1 MLILQQVTGD
11 TPGPPPAVDL
21 FGKSVHPSG
30 PRLSQRGGGV
40 AVEGRRPEAFQGSIR
55 RPGDAAESSE
65 RGGTGPWAL
74 AVPTASTNGPGHAA
88 GSPRMQGS
96 VERAAEQVPVRE
108 EARAF
113 HPKGKVTAF

>member
-1 MLILQQVTGD
+1 MTRRVPPVPWIYLGSQYIPL
-11 TPGPPPAVDL
+11 GPDYHSA
-21 FGKSVHPSG
+21 G
-30 PRLSQRGGGV
+30 
-40 AVEGRRPEAFQGSIR
+40 EGWRRPEAFQGSIR